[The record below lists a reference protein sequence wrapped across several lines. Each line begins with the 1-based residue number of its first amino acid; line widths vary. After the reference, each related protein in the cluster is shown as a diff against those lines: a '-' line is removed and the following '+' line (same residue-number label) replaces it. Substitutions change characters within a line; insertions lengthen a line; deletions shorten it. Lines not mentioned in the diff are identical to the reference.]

1 MGTAKS
7 KTGLGMIEAYIAP
20 TGRIMT
26 DHAVVFRIVFDAD
39 DSFMN
44 VLMTIITP
52 DPDLP
57 ETPFLLFLMAGK
69 AGCRKMCPL
78 QLEIPCIML
87 FNGKYSSRKPFGCMA
102 AGTVGY
108 NSLFCK
114 LPVMIICV
122 AVKATVMPHRVCD
135 IVLVASFAGNTL
147 VLVLQREFCF
157 GMVKT
162 ADPPDRVE

>member
-1 MGTAKS
+1 MIAARDCMGTAKS

-57 ETPFLLFLMAGK
+57 ETPFLLFLWQAKQG
-69 AGCRKMCPL
+69 
-78 QLEIPCIML
+78 
-87 FNGKYSSRKPFGCMA
+87 
-102 AGTVGY
+102 
-108 NSLFCK
+108 
-114 LPVMIICV
+114 V
-122 AVKATVMPHRVCD
+122 ARCAPAT
-135 IVLVASFAGNTL
+135 
-147 VLVLQREFCF
+147 
-157 GMVKT
+157 
-162 ADPPDRVE
+162 